1 MKKTVISFLMAGLL
15 LIGMPALA
23 QEGDL
28 PDPEWQAVVTEQGG
42 TRWDLTL
49 GLFTKDRRMAPIM
62 KLSVTKDHEI
72 KERWRAEKEE
82 WVTIEPG
89 SVLEKIYDAVWKAPV
104 SETLSKDSDHA

>member
-1 MKKTVISFLMAGLL
+1 MAGLL

-42 TRWDLTL
+42 TRWDLDTATIMKRGEGRVAGFRKTQPDGSYALTL

-72 KERWRAEKEE
+72 KERWRAEKRS
-82 WVTIEPG
+82 G
-89 SVLEKIYDAVWKAPV
+89 
-104 SETLSKDSDHA
+104 